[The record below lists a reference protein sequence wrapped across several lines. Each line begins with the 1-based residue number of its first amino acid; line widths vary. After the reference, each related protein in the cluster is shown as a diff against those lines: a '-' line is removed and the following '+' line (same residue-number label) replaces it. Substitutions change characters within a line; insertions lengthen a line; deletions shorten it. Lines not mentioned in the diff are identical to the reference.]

1 MDYDIKTNQEL
12 KEDDRKD
19 AINGKKKE
27 FSERAKPLIDGLQER
42 MEAVTLLHSNN
53 YN

>member
-42 MEAVTLLHSNN
+42 MEAGNIIAF
-53 YN
+53 

>member
-19 AINGKKKE
+19 AINGRKKNFQRE
-27 FSERAKPLIDGLQER
+27 QS
-42 MEAVTLLHSNN
+42 HSLTV
-53 YN
+53 YRR

>member
-27 FSERAKPLIDGLQER
+27 FSERAKPFIDGLQER
-42 MEAVTLLHSNN
+42 MEAGNIIAF
-53 YN
+53 